1 MPKKLVN
8 EFSWSVSRHQLFTSC
23 PKAYYYNH
31 YGSWGGWEADANETT
46 RKLYILK
53 NIRPMVT
60 WIGSIIHDLIRDTL
74 TAYSRGESAFPTA
87 DELKEKAL
95 QAMRNGWRDSVN
107 QVWKQYPKKT
117 NLFELYYG
125 DGKHVPK
132 EETDAI
138 KERVLECVDNFANSA
153 IVKTI
158 KSVPFLNWKPI
169 DTLDTFQID
178 DLKVWCAVDFAYTD
192 PDGVLHIIDWKTGS
206 EKKDALRF
214 QLGCYALYA
223 LEKWFT
229 PIEKIAP
236 HGVFLYDGARMSDF
250 SVDAAL
256 LVSVKDQILT
266 SAQAMKA
273 KLKDVANNVAEE
285 EDFPCNPNEYNC
297 RNCNF
302 REVCPAVNGSL

>member
-1 MPKKLVN
+1 
-8 EFSWSVSRHQLFTSC
+8 
-23 PKAYYYNH
+23 
-31 YGSWGGWEADANETT
+31 
-46 RKLYILK
+46 
-53 NIRPMVT
+53 
-60 WIGSIIHDLIRDTL
+60 
-74 TAYSRGESAFPTA
+74 
-87 DELKEKAL
+87 
-95 QAMRNGWRDSVN
+95 MRSGWRDSVN

-125 DGKHVPK
+125 DGKHVPR

-138 KERVLECVDNFANSA
+138 KERVLECIDNFANSA

-169 DTLDTFQID
+169 DTLDTFAID

-192 PDGVLHIIDWKTGS
+192 ADGVLHIIDWKTGS

-214 QLGCYALYA
+214 QLACYALYA
-223 LEKWFT
+223 LEKWYV
-229 PIEKIAP
+229 PVEKIAP
-236 HGVFLYDGARMSDF
+236 HGVFLYDGARVSDF

-256 LVSVKDQILT
+256 LVSAKDQILT

-285 EDFPCNPNEYNC
+285 EDFPCNPNEFNC

-302 REVCPAVNGSL
+302 REVCPAVNGSI

>member
-8 EFSWSVSRHQLFTSC
+8 EFSWSFSRHQLFISC

-31 YGSWGGWEADANETT
+31 YGSWGGWEAEADEKT

-53 NIRPMVT
+53 NIRPMIV
-60 WIGSIIHDLIRDTL
+60 WIGSIIHDLIKATL
-74 TAYSRGESAFPTA
+74 ENFSRTGAIPTA
-87 DELKEKAL
+87 DEMKERAL
-95 QAMRNGWRDSVN
+95 NAMRSGWRSSIK
-107 QVWKQYPKKT
+107 QEWKQYPKKT

-138 KERVLECVDNFANSA
+138 KQRVLDCIDNFAYSA
-153 IVKTI
+153 VLKTI
-158 KSVPFLNWKPI
+158 TNVPFVNWKPI
-169 DTLDTFQID
+169 DTLDTFTVD

-192 PDGVLHIIDWKTGS
+192 SDGLLHIIDWKTGS
-206 EKKDALRF
+206 EKKDSLRF
-214 QLGCYALYA
+214 QLACYALYA
-223 LEKWFT
+223 LEKWYV
-229 PIEKIAP
+229 PLEKIAP
-236 HGVFLYDGARMSDF
+236 HGVFLYDGARMSDY
-250 SVDAAL
+250 SIDAAL

-273 KLKDVANNVAEE
+273 KLKDVENNVADE

-302 REVCPAVNGSL
+302 REICPAVNGNF

>member
-1 MPKKLVN
+1 
-8 EFSWSVSRHQLFTSC
+8 
-23 PKAYYYNH
+23 
-31 YGSWGGWEADANETT
+31 
-46 RKLYILK
+46 
-53 NIRPMVT
+53 
-60 WIGSIIHDLIRDTL
+60 IGSIIHDLIKDTL
-74 TAYSRGESAFPTA
+74 TAYSRGEAVFPTA

-95 QAMRNGWRDSVN
+95 QAMRSGWRDSVN

-153 IVKTI
+153 VVRTI

-229 PIEKIAP
+229 PIEKTAP

-297 RNCNF
+297 RSCNF

>member
-8 EFSWSVSRHQLFTSC
+8 EFSWSVSRHQLFISC

-31 YGSWGGWEADANETT
+31 YGSWGGWEADADENT

-60 WIGSIIHDLIRDTL
+60 WIGSIIHDLIKDTL

-95 QAMRNGWRDSVN
+95 QAMRSGWRDSVR
-107 QVWKQYPKKT
+107 
-117 NLFELYYG
+117 
-125 DGKHVPK
+125 KHVPR

-138 KERVLECVDNFANSA
+138 KERVLECIDNFANSA

-169 DTLDTFQID
+169 DTLDTFAID

-192 PDGVLHIIDWKTGS
+192 ADGVLHIIDWKTGS

-214 QLGCYALYA
+214 QLACYALYA
-223 LEKWFT
+223 LEKWYV
-229 PIEKIAP
+229 PVEKIAP
-236 HGVFLYDGARMSDF
+236 HGVFLYDGARVSDF

-256 LVSVKDQILT
+256 LVSAKDQILT

-285 EDFPCNPNEYNC
+285 EDFPCNPNEFNC

-302 REVCPAVNGSL
+302 REVCPAVNGSI